1 VTTHQNFVA
10 PSAGLAR
17 RSFVVRTI
25 ALAAALPASALRA
38 QTSDFP
44 NKPIRLVVAYAA
56 GGGTDAAARVFAEAM
71 TRELGQTMYVENRVG
86 ASGNI
91 GGNFVAKA
99 RPDGYT
105 LLFGAMANLA
115 INPYLFKDMPYA
127 PEKDFASIGK
137 VFDTPHVIVAGPS
150 SEIKSFDSLLKLARQ
165 SPKKYT
171 YASAGAGTSTH
182 IVAELF
188 AHTVGVNLTHI
199 PYKGNGPALIDVMG
213 GQVDL
218 MFDQVPNSAPSILGG
233 KVNGLALMAAARLP
247 SLASVPSVAELG
259 YPQLATSSW
268 TGLLAPAG
276 LPADVVAALNRAT
289 NKVLADPDVKQRFD
303 KLGALPTPSAPGDL
317 SRLLASDSQRFG
329 ALIKSASIKAD

>member
-1 VTTHQNFVA
+1 MKTERQTRA
-10 PSAGLAR
+10 ISSITRRTLLAR
-17 RSFVVRTI
+17 S
-25 ALAAALPASALRA
+25 AALTVLPACALHA
-38 QTSDFP
+38 QTNDFP

-115 INPYLFKDMPYA
+115 INPYLFRDMPYA
-127 PEKDFASIGK
+127 PEKDFSSIGK
-137 VFDTPHVIVAGPS
+137 VFDTPHVIVASPL
-150 SEIKSFDSLLKLARQ
+150 SEIKSFESLIRLAKQ

-188 AHTVGVNLTHI
+188 AHTVGVSLTHI
-199 PYKGNGPALIDVMG
+199 PYKGT
-213 GQVDL
+213 
-218 MFDQVPNSAPSILGG
+218 NS
-233 KVNGLALMAAARLP
+233 
-247 SLASVPSVAELG
+247 
-259 YPQLATSSW
+259 
-268 TGLLAPAG
+268 
-276 LPADVVAALNRAT
+276 
-289 NKVLADPDVKQRFD
+289 
-303 KLGALPTPSAPGDL
+303 
-317 SRLLASDSQRFG
+317 SR
-329 ALIKSASIKAD
+329 